1 MWITK
6 SEYDESGP
14 TVVHRKCIGG
24 LGQASV
30 NVSSIEASS
39 QQFVPPPRVG
49 SINKDE
55 HFNCESTAVANDSV
69 SDETGKE
76 RVSNVV
82 ATCEL
87 ADTNALLIRCGKAIA
102 RSSNGGVSLAG
113 PVIQCS
119 TCGAVPSKSSLESSC
134 IQSKLNVIKFCIRDE
149 ILRIPFENISG
160 NDFSF
165 VTSKL
170 VEQTGVNPS
179 TLGYFDAKTGSW
191 RRWNSA
197 THETALCNAL
207 VGETLRLS
215 VLSEDFEEPKYDV
228 EDASNCILCEFC
240 GTRGIHAPSDSMIPL
255 LDGSE
260 DHGTTFLLAPPPQA
274 DETDDV
280 FVDQGS
286 MPPMVIFCVDI
297 SASMSTSL
305 KLESGGSMTR
315 LNCVQTAVSQQLV
328 SLRQNFPDCIVVIVS
343 FGADVCVYTDGG
355 NRSLIARK
363 AHSSEA
369 DLISKGQDLSLIC
382 CEQLGD
388 VAERLAA
395 TVANLKP
402 SGNTA
407 LGPAL
412 AVSVGLASGRAGS
425 KIVLCTDGMA
435 NNGVGS
441 IQDRKQVVDFYAD
454 IGRRAAEEG
463 TCISV
468 ITMEG
473 EDCSMENLGTC
484 ADLTGGQVEMVDLQ
498 ALSTNVGAIL
508 ANATLATNLEMT
520 VIAAGGIHLDMACP
534 HFEKGFACVS
544 TLLIGNASNKTD
556 LSFDLKIT
564 ADLMKH
570 VGKSLPFQ
578 VQLRYTR
585 PDGGK
590 VLQVLRVDQHISS
603 DRDAAEHDI
612 NGVCIGLRGIH
623 SAARLAQQGE
633 YRAARVQLILTCRLL
648 QRAMRTP
655 AHQESYLS
663 FIVQAEKLDG
673 FMRER
678 EAQDKIF
685 GIENNSQ
692 RCRDDDASR
701 SMYQMKNL
709 SVNELTSRAS

>member
-1 MWITK
+1 
-6 SEYDESGP
+6 
-14 TVVHRKCIGG
+14 
-24 LGQASV
+24 
-30 NVSSIEASS
+30 
-39 QQFVPPPRVG
+39 
-49 SINKDE
+49 
-55 HFNCESTAVANDSV
+55 
-69 SDETGKE
+69 
-76 RVSNVV
+76 
-82 ATCEL
+82 
-87 ADTNALLIRCGKAIA
+87 
-102 RSSNGGVSLAG
+102 
-113 PVIQCS
+113 
-119 TCGAVPSKSSLESSC
+119 
-134 IQSKLNVIKFCIRDE
+134 
-149 ILRIPFENISG
+149 
-160 NDFSF
+160 
-165 VTSKL
+165 
-170 VEQTGVNPS
+170 
-179 TLGYFDAKTGSW
+179 
-191 RRWNSA
+191 
-197 THETALCNAL
+197 
-207 VGETLRLS
+207 
-215 VLSEDFEEPKYDV
+215 
-228 EDASNCILCEFC
+228 
-240 GTRGIHAPSDSMIPL
+240 
-255 LDGSE
+255 
-260 DHGTTFLLAPPPQA
+260 
-274 DETDDV
+274 
-280 FVDQGS
+280 
-286 MPPMVIFCVDI
+286 
-297 SASMSTSL
+297 MSTSL

-315 LNCVQTAVSQQLV
+315 LNCVRSAVSQQLV
-328 SLRQNFPDCIVVIVS
+328 SLRQNFPDCIVVIDS

-355 NRSLIARK
+355 NRSLITRK
-363 AHSSEA
+363 AHSSETG
-369 DLISKGQDLSLIC
+369 LISKGQDLGSIC

-395 TVANLKP
+395 TVASLKP

-520 VIAAGGIHLDMACP
+520 VIAAGGVHLDMACP

-544 TLLIGNASNKTD
+544 TLSIGNASTKTD
-556 LSFDLKIT
+556 LSFALKIP
-564 ADLMKH
+564 ADLVKH

-590 VLQVLRVDQHISS
+590 VLQVFRVDQHISS
-603 DRDAAEHDI
+603 DRDVAERDI

-648 QRAMRTP
+648 QRAMCTP

-685 GIENNSQ
+685 GIESNS
-692 RCRDDDASR
+692 RRGRDDDASR

-709 SVNELTSRAS
+709 SVNELTSRA